1 MFRAVAAF
9 ELRYQLRSPAFWA
22 SSLVFLALSFGAVVS
37 DNIQI
42 GGGGNVLV
50 NSPYAIAQAQLV
62 MSVFAIF
69 LMTAFVAN
77 VVVRDDETRFGP
89 LIQATRLRTF
99 DYLFGRFTGAFAA
112 GCLAFLAVPL
122 GMMAGAAMPWLDPQ
136 TVGPFR
142 PDHYLWVYALLCVP
156 TLFATGAGFFAL
168 ATATR
173 SMMWTYVGVV
183 GFLVLYVV
191 AMGLASR
198 PEFEDY
204 VALFEP
210 FGLGAFGQATR
221 YWSAVERNTQLP
233 AFTGHILWNRALW
246 VAIACALLAAA
257 WALHA
262 RSRRARGS
270 APGGASAGGATALPG
285 VAAPPTPVSGV
296 AAAAPATLRGSARAG
311 AAPRAAG
318 WAQLTALTRFDVA
331 ASLRHPAFF
340 VLLAIG
346 VFNASG
352 SLWFADEL
360 YGNTI
365 HPVTR
370 VMIGALE
377 GAFAIIPLVI
387 AIFFGGELVWRDR
400 DRRMH
405 EIVDATP
412 APDWA
417 FLVPKLVALTLVL
430 FATLLASTLAAVAV
444 QALKGY
450 TQFEFG
456 RYLLWYVLPLT
467 VTVTHYAVLAV
478 FMHVLAP
485 NKAVGW
491 MLMLGY
497 LVSRIA
503 LGPLGLD
510 HGLYRYGSAPD
521 VPLSDMNGRG
531 DFAAHAAWFDA
542 YWSAAALLL
551 AVFAYALWQRGTI
564 ASLGLRLRR
573 APGRLAGAPGVIAG
587 FAVVAMAALGGWIF
601 YNTNVLNR
609 YESRDAVERRQ
620 ADYEKALI
628 GYETLPQP
636 RITDVTLDVEIH
648 PREPRLVTRGAY
660 RVENRTGAPLAVVHV
675 RWAPELDMKS
685 LVVDGA
691 RLEKDYG
698 DFNYRIYR
706 YDRPLAPG
714 ARHGIRFESVRAQR
728 GFRNSGN
735 ESRVVDNGTFV
746 DNMEIAPMLGM
757 SRDGLLV
764 DRAKRRK
771 YGLPPERRMPTLEDG
786 SARMYN
792 MLRRDSDWVNSDITV
807 STEADQLAIAPGYRE
822 YETVANGRRTA
833 RYRSESP
840 IQNFFSIQS
849 ARYAVHRDRWR
860 DVELSIYHHP
870 GHDWNLERMAKA
882 MKASLDYYTTNFSP
896 YQFRQVRILEF
907 PAYATFAQSF
917 ANTIPY
923 SEGIGF
929 IANYADPDKIDMVTY
944 VTAHEI
950 AHQWWAHQVMAPQQQ
965 GATLII
971 ESLAQYSALMVME
984 RMYGPEQI
992 RRFLKYE
999 LDGYLRSRGS
1009 ELLEELPLERVENQ
1023 GYIHYQKGGLAMYLL
1038 KDQIGEEAVNAALRD
1053 LIAAYAFKPAPYPD
1067 SRELVGRLRAAAGP
1081 GRDGLLTDLFSKI
1094 TLYDVK
1100 VTRAGSARRADGRWD
1115 VTLDVEARK
1124 LYADGQGVETEA
1136 PLAESFEVG
1145 VFTVE
1150 PGEKGYDRSSVIALQ
1165 RLPLRSGRQT
1175 VTISVDRE
1183 PRVAGVDPFNKWID
1197 RNSDDNLRKVEAAG
1211 AAGAAGAVGA
1221 GGAGAQG
1228 ASS

>member
-9 ELRYQLRSPAFWA
+9 ELRYQLKSPAFWLT
-22 SSLVFLALSFGAVVS
+22 SIVFFLLSFGAVAS
-37 DNIQI
+37 DDIQI

-89 LIQATRLRTF
+89 LIQATRLRPF

-112 GCLAFLAVPL
+112 GCIAFLGVPL
-122 GMMAGAAMPWLDPQ
+122 GMMAGAAMPWLDPE

-142 PDHYLWVYALLCVP
+142 PDHYLWVYVLLCVP
-156 TLFATGAGFFAL
+156 TLFVTGAGCFAL

-183 GFLVLYVV
+183 GFLVLYLVV
-191 AMGLASR
+191 IGLASR
-198 PEFEDY
+198 PEFEDL
-204 VALFEP
+204 VALLEP

-221 YWSAVERNTQLP
+221 YWSAAERNTQLP
-233 AFTGHILWNRALW
+233 PYAGHILWNRVLWSAL
-246 VAIACALLAAA
+246 AFALLAAA
-257 WALHA
+257 WALHT
-262 RSRRARGS
+262 RSSRARGL
-270 APGGASAGGATALPG
+270 APGAALPRTATTAPG
-285 VAAPPTPVSGV
+285 VAAPATAGPRTG
-296 AAAAPATLRGSARAG
+296 ALPAT
-311 AAPRAAG
+311 AADKAG
-318 WAQLTALTRFDVA
+318 WAQLVALTRFDVA
-331 ASLRHPAFF
+331 ASIRHPAFF

-346 VFNASG
+346 VVNASG

-365 HPVTR
+365 YPVTR
-370 VMIGALE
+370 VMVGALE

-405 EIVDATP
+405 EIVDGTP

-510 HGLYRYGSAPD
+510 HGLYRFGAAPD

-531 DFAAHAAWFDA
+531 DFAAHAAWFNA

-564 ASLGLRLRR
+564 ASLGLRLGR
-573 APGRLAGAPGVIAG
+573 APGRLAGAPGVVAG
-587 FAVVAMAALGGWIF
+587 FAVAAMAALGGWIF

-609 YESRDAVERRQ
+609 YESSNAAERRQ
-620 ADYEKALI
+620 AEYEKALI
-628 GYETLPQP
+628 GFETVPQP
-636 RITDVTLDVEIH
+636 RITDVTLDIDIH
-648 PREPRLVTRGAY
+648 PHEPRLVTRGQY
-660 RVENRTGAPLAVVHV
+660 RVENRSGAPLTVVHV
-675 RWAPELDMKS
+675 RWAPELELAS
-685 LVVDGA
+685 LAVDGA

-706 YDRPLAPG
+706 YNIPLAAG
-714 ARHGIRFESVRAQR
+714 ARHAIRFETVRAQR

-746 DNMEIAPMLGM
+746 DNMEIAPLLGM

-771 YGLPPERRMPTLEDG
+771 FGLPPERRMPTLEDG
-786 SARMYN
+786 SARMN
-792 MLRRDSDWVNSDITV
+792 NLLRNDSDWVNSDITV
-807 STEADQLAIAPGYRE
+807 STVADQVAIAPGYRE
-822 YETVANGRRTA
+822 SETVADGRRTA
-833 RYRSESP
+833 RYRSEAP

-870 GHDWNLERMAKA
+870 GHDWNLERMATA
-882 MKASLDYYTTNFSP
+882 MKASLEYYTAQFSP

-923 SEGIGF
+923 SEAIGF
-929 IANYADPDKIDMVTY
+929 IANYADPEKIDMVTY

-950 AHQWWAHQVMAPQQQ
+950 AHQWWAHQVMAPRQQ

-999 LDGYLRSRGS
+999 LDQYLRSRGS
-1009 ELLEELPLERVENQ
+1009 ELLQELPLERVENQ

-1053 LIAAYAFKPAPYPD
+1053 LLASFAFQPAPYPD
-1067 SRELVGRLRAAAGP
+1067 SRELVRRLRAAAGP
-1081 GRDGLLTDLFSKI
+1081 GRDQLVTDLFAKI

-1100 VTRAGSARRADGRWD
+1100 VTRAARARRADGRWD

-1136 PLAESFEVG
+1136 PLDETFDVG

-1150 PGEKGYDRSSVIALQ
+1150 PGEAGYARSSVIAVQ

-1175 VTISVDRE
+1175 LTLQVDRE
-1183 PRVAGVDPFNKWID
+1183 PKVAGVDPFNKWID
-1197 RNSDDNLRKVEAAG
+1197 RNSDDNVRKFEE
-1211 AAGAAGAVGA
+1211 
-1221 GGAGAQG
+1221 
-1228 ASS
+1228 